1 MKKNLPRLLEQ
12 LWRAKAETSASG
24 FVRFRPEAEET
35 KRAVRA
41 ALADLREVLIVRLD
55 AIGDNF
61 LFLDSMRKLR
71 ALLPNADIT
80 IATYQ
85 ENRPIYERCPFV
97 NRGLFFDREAFA
109 SHQTYRDEQLKKL
122 QSRPAPWDLLLNP
135 LFSRERHSEEIVR
148 SAPAAIKLGVAG
160 DHSNITPKLAAQ
172 TAPNYSALLPVD
184 AAVVR
189 HELHRHNEICSLL
202 GSEDETAALVAP
214 LTDED
219 RAFAANLAQN
229 FSLGRFGV
237 VFPGGKGGTTSPKY
251 WGTENYASLLDRLEE
266 EEGWDLVLMCG
277 PEDEQVESAITS
289 ATRAKPHVFRGDLSL
304 WQAAA
309 LLERSAFYVGV
320 DTSVAHIS
328 TALNVPTFVILGGG
342 HFGRFFPY
350 PAGHSATCLT
360 HPLECFNCYWKCRLS
375 YNKCVADISVDEV
388 MTAFKAQ
395 PLPTPAASLRPAPPR
410 RFPLPAIPRRLPRI
424 DLVLPGGMQTWHLKE
439 AWAMILEKA
448 GCLHRVF
455 RPTPA
460 TAGPLLD
467 YLRTGGEADM
477 ILALGGDHHLGFLH
491 DTEQKRESWQRY
503 RGHRVCNSFEST
515 RDSIYKHY
523 AFRVK
528 TALPA
533 FTHFAYTD
541 EVDAP
546 IFAAAGRPA
555 LWWPQAA
562 DCRLFSSLV
571 PAAERQPTVFFCGK
585 VWNVYALRKALLQTL
600 RTSPAF
606 AFVEKASA
614 GEMVSH
620 YNRHLFAINLPGV
633 LGGFNVRTYEALS
646 CGSALLQFRPENRP
660 ANNALFEHGRHLLY
674 IDYAQPE
681 QLKQWIEERV
691 RDPAAILPL
700 ARQGHEELL
709 AHHTIERRL
718 EQLVGWVFDQKEP
731 AYPRYGEVSADLC
744 REIHGRRFINDRY
757 LFEDRPCWNP
767 EALNE
772 FNDLQFVNH
781 QGFLRRICQEGELI
795 AHRGRPVEAM
805 RLFQAA
811 VERDSNP
818 DQAHNNLGVICW
830 QRGERERAV
839 VHFRAALKENPGYRP
854 AAINCAEALTLA
866 GRAGEARSV
875 YADYLQR
882 EPSDA
887 GVRTLQETGARVQT
901 GAPN

>member
-1 MKKNLPRLLEQ
+1 MKKNLSHLLEH
-12 LWRAKAETSASG
+12 LWRSRADTSATG
-24 FVRFRPEAEET
+24 FVHYRPEAGESR
-35 KRAVRA
+35 RAVRT
-41 ALADLREVLIVRLD
+41 ALAELRDVLIVRLD

-71 ALLPNADIT
+71 ALLPQAEIT

-97 NRGLFFDREAFA
+97 NQALFFDRVAFTTHPAYREA
-109 SHQTYRDEQLKKL
+109 QLKQL
-122 QSRPAPWDLLLNP
+122 EERAAPWDLLLNP

-148 SAPAAIKLGVAG
+148 VAPARLKLGVAG
-160 DHSNITPKLAAQ
+160 DHSNITPKLAAA

-184 AAVVR
+184 LALVR

-202 GSEDETAALVAP
+202 GSDDDTAALVAP

-219 RAFAANLAQN
+219 RAFAANLTQN
-229 FSLGRFGV
+229 FDLGRFGV
-237 VFPGGKGGTTSPKY
+237 VFPGGKGGAASPKY
-251 WGTENYASLLDRLEE
+251 WGAENYASLLDRLRQ
-266 EEGWDLVLMCG
+266 EEGWELVLLCG
-277 PEDEQVESAITS
+277 PDEEQVESAITA
-289 ATRAKPHVFRGDLSL
+289 ATRTKPHVFRGDLSL

-309 LLERSAFYVGV
+309 LLERSAFYIGT
-320 DTSVAHIS
+320 DTSIAHIS
-328 TALNVPTFVILGGG
+328 AALRVPTFVVLGGG

-350 PAGHSATCLT
+350 PAGHSVVCVT

-375 YNKCVADISVDEV
+375 YNKCVADISVDAV
-388 MTAFKAQ
+388 MTAFKSAALD
-395 PLPTPAASLRPAPPR
+395 LPARPVPAAAPR
-410 RFPLPAIPRRLPRI
+410 RFRLPKVGRRLPRI

-439 AWAMILEKA
+439 AWAMILEKH

-491 DTEQKRESWQRY
+491 DTEQKREAWQRY
-503 RGHRVCNSFEST
+503 RGPRVCNSFEST

-523 AFRVK
+523 AFCVK
-528 TALPA
+528 TAVGA
-533 FTHFAYTD
+533 FTHFAHTD

-546 IFAAAGRPA
+546 IFTAAGRPA

-562 DCRLFSSLV
+562 DCRLFSDLV

-585 VWNVYALRKALLQTL
+585 VWNVYALRKALLQAL
-600 RTSPAF
+600 RLSPAC
-606 AFVEKASA
+606 AVVEKASA
-614 GEMVSH
+614 GEMVTH

-646 CGSALLQFRPENRP
+646 CGCVLLQFRPENRP

-674 IDYAQPE
+674 FDHGQPR
-681 QLKQWIEERV
+681 QLKAWIEDLV
-691 RDPAAILPL
+691 RDPVALLPL

-718 EQLVGWVFDQKEP
+718 EQLVDWVFDQKEP
-731 AYPRYGEVSADLC
+731 AYPRYGKVTAEQCQAARD
-744 REIHGRRFINDRY
+744 RRYINDRY
-757 LFEDRPCWNP
+757 LFEGRPCWRP

-772 FNDLQFVNH
+772 FADLQFVSH
-781 QGFLRRICQEGELI
+781 QGFLRRICQEGEKL
-795 AHRGRPVEAM
+795 AHHQRPVEAM
-805 RLFQAA
+805 RMFQAA
-811 VERDSNP
+811 LERDSDP
-818 DQAHNNLGVICW
+818 DQAHNGLGVICW
-830 QRGERERAV
+830 QRGERARALE
-839 VHFRAALKENPGYRP
+839 HFRAALQENPGYRP
-854 AAINCAEALTLA
+854 AAINGAEALMLS
-866 GRAGEARSV
+866 GRAEEARDV
-875 YADYLQR
+875 YRDYLRR
-882 EPSDA
+882 EPSDEA
-887 GVRTLQETGARVQT
+887 VRSLQEPGARV
-901 GAPN
+901 ASDLSR